1 MRRCEAASTGLARR
15 ANHRNFFGF
24 PPDWN
29 HVQPSSR
36 HSSPLAAARLLTLA
50 ALLALA
56 GCARTPAP
64 RVTPVPADA
73 GGAAIV
79 AQALDLVGTPY
90 RAGGT
95 SPATGFDC
103 SGLVHYVYRQ
113 AVGLELPR
121 TTAGLDALRAPAPGG
136 LQPGDLVLFAIERND
151 RADHAG
157 IYVGDGTFVHAP
169 SSGGRVRVEALA
181 KRYWQ
186 RSYRGA
192 RRPLP

>member
-1 MRRCEAASTGLARR
+1 MRRCAAASAGLARR

-113 AVGLELPR
+113 AAGLELPR

-136 LQPGDLVLFAIERND
+136 LQPGDLVLFAIERSD
-151 RADHAG
+151 CFPERARRAAVIVRCHG
-157 IYVGDGTFVHAP
+157 P
-169 SSGGRVRVEALA
+169 SRALA
-181 KRYWQ
+181 LLTGLRT
-186 RSYRGA
+186 A
-192 RRPLP
+192 LPVFP

>member
-1 MRRCEAASTGLARR
+1 MRPIVCTPRHAAGR
-15 ANHRNFFGF
+15 
-24 PPDWN
+24 
-29 HVQPSSR
+29 
-36 HSSPLAAARLLTLA
+36 
-50 ALLALA
+50 LLALA
-56 GCARTPAP
+56 TLLSLVGCMRTPAP
-64 RVTPVPADA
+64 AVAPAET

-79 AQALDLVGTPY
+79 ARALDLVGTPY

-95 SPATGFDC
+95 SPVTGFDC
-103 SGLVHYVYRQ
+103 SGLIHYVYRQ

-136 LQPGDLVLFAIERND
+136 LQPGDLLLFAIQRND

-157 IYVGDGTFVHAP
+157 IYVGDGAFIHAP